1 MAGPGTESSRAKRYF
16 DRLAPEYNRAFERL
30 GGVVNRFLR
39 GRTFA
44 RRMEV
49 LESVLRGLELEGKT
63 VLDLG
68 CGSGQVSVL
77 AATLGARVHGID
89 IAPRM
94 LELARYSVRE
104 AGLDDRVEFEEGDV
118 LTASLPEADV
128 TFLVGVVE
136 YYRDYEQLIGRAAR
150 ATRETI
156 VVAHTTRVLYR
167 MALRRIMFALQR
179 ASVHFHRAE
188 DLVLAAE
195 AAGFLLEREERQH
208 AFTVLVL
215 RRNG

>member
-1 MAGPGTESSRAKRYF
+1 MAGSSSESRRAKRYF

-30 GGVVNRFLR
+30 GGIVNRFPR

-49 LESVLRGLELEGKT
+49 LDGVLRGLELEGKT

-68 CGSGQVSVL
+68 CGSGQVSLL
-77 AATLGARVHGID
+77 AASFGARVHGID

-94 LELARYSVRE
+94 LDLARESARD
-104 AGLDDRVEFEEGDV
+104 AGVDDRVEFEEGDV
-118 LTASLPEADV
+118 LTASLPQADV
-128 TFLVGVVE
+128 TLLVGVVE
-136 YYRDYEQLIGRAAR
+136 YYRDYEELIGRAAR
-150 ATRETI
+150 ATRETL

-179 ASVHFHRAE
+179 ASVHFHRAD
-188 DLVLAAE
+188 DLVRAAE
-195 AAGFLLEREERQH
+195 NAGFRVEREEREH

-215 RRNG
+215 RRHG

>member
-1 MAGPGTESSRAKRYF
+1 MAGTESTRAKRYF

-30 GGVVNRFLR
+30 GGVVNRFPR

-44 RRMEV
+44 RRMEI
-49 LESVLRGLELEGKT
+49 LESILRGLELEGKT

-68 CGSGQVSVL
+68 CGSGQVSLL
-77 AATLGARVHGID
+77 AASLGARVHGID

-94 LELARYSVRE
+94 LDLARESARE
-104 AGLDDRVEFEEGDV
+104 ARLDERVEYEEGDV
-118 LTASLPEADV
+118 LTAALPEADV
-128 TFLVGVVE
+128 TLLVGVIE
-136 YYRDYEQLIGRAAR
+136 YYRDYDELIARAAR
-150 ATRETI
+150 ATRETL

-188 DLVLAAE
+188 ELVQAAE
-195 AAGFLLEREERQH
+195 AAGFRLKREEREH
-208 AFTVLVL
+208 AFAVLVL
-215 RRNG
+215 RRDG